1 MKKSVYPDQLASLEE
16 AHCFE
21 PTMFLK
27 MGYRAFKNQYMY
39 CFFFTQY
46 TVTLCGKSI
55 FHTIKNCFKGKN
67 LLPVGANS
75 FL

>member
-1 MKKSVYPDQLASLEE
+1 MKKSVDPDQLASLEE

-39 CFFFTQY
+39 YFFF
-46 TVTLCGKSI
+46 LLSI
-55 FHTIKNCFKGKN
+55 QSPNVVKVFFI
-67 LLPVGANS
+67 P
-75 FL
+75 